1 MSILSTIMLVP
12 TAYNV
17 HLTSTAMGIS
27 EAFQQKQIPVH
38 FFKPVQDSRLDE
50 HGDDVGFD
58 ILQRRFAEKMVSPI
72 PHKKVAEYIADDKID
87 DLLEEIVKL
96 FEANKQQNSIAIVEG
111 ITIDYSK
118 PYARMLNHK
127 IATAIGAEI
136 IFVSSPHQSD
146 RKMFNDHIAS
156 MAGEYSKNKQ
166 LGAIICNTSAPLD
179 NQGQVPNIGNPRT
192 DNMHA
197 LSAVDIK
204 TCPIFKSLPIL
215 GLIPYS
221 QDIEA
226 PRPVDVANYLQAD
239 IIHDGDMET
248 RRITDVAM
256 VARTLPNSIDFLK
269 TGNLIFTPADRTD
282 IIMASALSAT
292 VGQNIAGLVLTG
304 GHTLHEPT
312 MALCMQS
319 FKQSQ
324 LPVFSTN
331 KGAWE
336 VACDMASM
344 TIELPKDDIARIQ
357 KVSDYFASHIDETW
371 VEGYMSQQHKT
382 PLTPPAFKYRL
393 IEKAQSTLMT
403 IVLPEGEEPRTIQ
416 AAAISA
422 QKQMAKCILIG
433 NRDTIIKTADDHN
446 VDLQSSPVAPYIEI
460 IDPTHIADDY
470 VDRLVEL
477 RGHKGVNEVMAKQ
490 QLEDTVVLATM
501 MIEAGKADGLVSGAV
516 HTTANTIR
524 PPLQIIKTA
533 PNASMVSSVF
543 FMCLPEQVLVYG
555 DCAINPNPNAEQL
568 AEIAI
573 QSADSATAFG
583 IEARVAM
590 ISYSTGSSGA
600 GDDVEKVTTATHIIK
615 AKRPDIVVDGPLQYD
630 AAVVDSVAK
639 SKAPDSPVAGQATV
653 LIFPDLNTGN
663 TTYKAVQRSA
673 QCVSIGPMLQGIRKP
688 VNDLSRGALVDDIV
702 YTIALTAVQAQES

>member
-17 HLTSTAMGIS
+17 HLTSTVMGIS

-38 FFKPVQDSRLDE
+38 FFKPVQDSKLDE
-50 HGDDVGFD
+50 YGDDVGFD

-72 PHKKVAEYIADDKID
+72 PHNKVAAYIADDKID
-87 DLLEEIVKL
+87 DLLEDIVKL
-96 FEANKQQNSIAIVEG
+96 FEANKQDNSIAIVEG

-118 PYARMLNHK
+118 PYARMLNNK

-146 RKMFNDHIAS
+146 VKMFNDHMAS

-192 DNMHA
+192 DDRQA
-197 LSAVDIK
+197 LSADAIK
-204 TCPIFKSLPIL
+204 TCPIFKTLPIL
-215 GLIPYS
+215 GLVPYS
-221 QDIEA
+221 QDVES
-226 PRPVDVANYLQAD
+226 PRPVDVAHYLQAD
-239 IIHDGDMET
+239 IIHAGDMET

-269 TGNLIFTPADRTD
+269 TGYLIFTPADRTD

-304 GHTLHEPT
+304 KHTLHEQA
-312 MALCMQS
+312 MALCMES

-324 LPVFSTN
+324 LPVFTTD

-344 TIELPKDDIARIQ
+344 TIELPKDDPTRIQ
-357 KVSDYFASHIDETW
+357 KVCDYFASHIDATW

-393 IEKAQSTLMT
+393 IEKAKSTPMT

-416 AAAISA
+416 AATICA
-422 QKQMAKCILIG
+422 QKQIAKCVLLG
-433 NRDTIIKTADDHN
+433 NRDTIAKTADDHN
-446 VDLQSSPVAPYIEI
+446 VDLQSPYIEM
-460 IDPTHIADDY
+460 IDPTHIQDDY

-477 RGHKGVNEVMAKQ
+477 RGHKGVNEVIAKQ

-516 HTTANTIR
+516 NTTANTIR

-533 PNASMVSSVF
+533 PNASMVSSIF

-583 IEARVAM
+583 IDPRVAM

-600 GDDVEKVTTATHIIK
+600 GDDVEKVTKATEIIK
-615 AKRPDIVVDGPLQYD
+615 QKRPDIVVDGPLQYD

-702 YTIALTAVQAQES
+702 YTIALTAIQAQES